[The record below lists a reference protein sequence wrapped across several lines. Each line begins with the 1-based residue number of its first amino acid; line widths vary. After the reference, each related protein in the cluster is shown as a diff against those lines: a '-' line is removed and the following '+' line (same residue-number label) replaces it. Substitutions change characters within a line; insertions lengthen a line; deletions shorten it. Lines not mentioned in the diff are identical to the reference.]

1 MQFLKNLNN
10 VTSNSISIYAAPL
23 KTLNM
28 FLVKKIA
35 I

>member
-10 VTSNSISIYAAPL
+10 VTSNSISIYVAPL
-23 KTLNM
+23 ETLNM